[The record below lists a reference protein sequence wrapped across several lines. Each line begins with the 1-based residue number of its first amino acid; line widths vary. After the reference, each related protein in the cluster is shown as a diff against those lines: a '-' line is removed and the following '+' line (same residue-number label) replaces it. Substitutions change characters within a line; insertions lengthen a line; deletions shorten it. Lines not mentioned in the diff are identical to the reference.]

1 MHQRPQQILRQ
12 LIRHYGV
19 PLHTNPR
26 RVEALLQDLCGQ
38 YPREIFVLVHAQEM
52 QIPQALLGGGASAQ
66 DPAQWQRLSRRLQD
80 RLAFTPEAA
89 DWAVQSWAL
98 ALDVTPARYRYPRPI
113 RFLLDRWD
121 QINLAP
127 LGQGI
132 TSFFNSQRRS
142 FAESG
147 VQWEQPRRWF
157 EKQWFERRW
166 FERQRWMA
174 PTLLALLCIG
184 IIAVLAQPAP
194 TAVLGRHLIFW
205 QTEDAEEDSALP
217 TAQIAGWLDQLYPL
231 PRAVR
236 IGEEP
241 VAVHVEPA
249 FETQILALLT
259 PAGATVIVDAYTA
272 DGRWAHISD
281 PIAGWIEQDGVTQIL
296 PAEEGPAEPPI
307 FIMPMMGWI
316 TGDGVRVRQTPTLDS
331 TILRE
336 LQAGEQVLVLA
347 ATQDR
352 AWFQIVEPIQGWVS
366 ADYIAEDMP

>member
-12 LIRHYGV
+12 LIRHYG
-19 PLHTNPR
+19 PALHTNPR

-52 QIPQALLGGGASAQ
+52 QIPQALLSGGASAQ

-98 ALDVTPARYRYPRPI
+98 ALGMTPARYRYPYPI

-166 FERQRWMA
+166 FERQRWMV
-174 PTLLALLCIG
+174 PTLLALLCVG
-184 IIAVLAQPAP
+184 IVALLAQPAP
-194 TAVLGRHLIFW
+194 TAVLGRHLVFW

-296 PAEEGPAEPPI
+296 PTEEGPAEPPI

-336 LQAGEQVLVLA
+336 LQAGEQILVLA

-366 ADYIAEDMP
+366 ADYITEDKP